1 MISLCISPR
10 HLHLILAT
18 LITQFPAIMVTG
30 TRQVSKSTLLKHI
43 AQSQGE
49 YYQYI
54 NFDDSLQ
61 LAQASDEPMLFML
74 NHTGKT
80 ELLGLPITY
89 L

>member
-1 MISLCISPR
+1 
-10 HLHLILAT
+10 
-18 LITQFPAIMVTG
+18 MVTG
-30 TRQVSKSTLLKHI
+30 ARQVSKSILLKHI
-43 AQSQGE
+43 AQSQGK

-54 NFDDSLQ
+54 TFNDPLQ

>member
-1 MISLCISPR
+1 MYIPR

-30 TRQVSKSTLLKHI
+30 ARQVSKSILLKHI
-43 AQSQGE
+43 AQSQGK

-54 NFDDSLQ
+54 TFNDPLQ

-74 NHTGKT
+74 NHKGKT
-80 ELLGLPITY
+80 ELLGLSITY

>member
-1 MISLCISPR
+1 MYIPR

-30 TRQVSKSTLLKHI
+30 VRQVSKSILLKHI
-43 AQSQGE
+43 ARSQGK

-54 NFDDSLQ
+54 NFDDPLQ
-61 LAQASDEPMLFML
+61 LPQASDEPMLFML

-80 ELLGLPITY
+80 ELLALPISY

>member
-1 MISLCISPR
+1 MYIPR

-30 TRQVSKSTLLKHI
+30 ARQVSKSTLLKHI

-61 LAQASDEPMLFML
+61 LPQAIAEPMLFML
-74 NHTGKT
+74 
-80 ELLGLPITY
+80 
-89 L
+89 

>member
-1 MISLCISPR
+1 MYIPR
-10 HLHLILAT
+10 HPHLILTT

-30 TRQVSKSTLLKHI
+30 ARKFGKSTLLKHI
-43 AQSQGE
+43 AQSQGK

-54 NFDDSLQ
+54 KFDDSLQ
-61 LAQASDEPMLFML
+61 LPQASAEPMLFML

-80 ELLGLPITY
+80 ELLAVPISY

>member
-1 MISLCISPR
+1 MYIPR

-30 TRQVSKSTLLKHI
+30 VRQVSKSILLKHI
-43 AQSQGE
+43 VQSQGK
-49 YYQYI
+49 YYQYSTFNDPI
-54 NFDDSLQ
+54 Q

-80 ELLGLPITY
+80 ELLGLPISY

>member
-1 MISLCISPR
+1 M
-10 HLHLILAT
+10 
-18 LITQFPAIMVTG
+18 TG
-30 TRQVSKSTLLKHI
+30 ARQVSKSTLLKHI

-61 LAQASDEPMLFML
+61 LPQASAEPMLFML

-80 ELLGLPITY
+80 ELLALLISY

>member
-1 MISLCISPR
+1 MYIPR

-30 TRQVSKSTLLKHI
+30 ARQVSKSTLLKHI
-43 AQSQGE
+43 AQSQGK

-61 LAQASDEPMLFML
+61 LPQASDEP
-74 NHTGKT
+74 
-80 ELLGLPITY
+80 
-89 L
+89 

>member
-1 MISLCISPR
+1 MYIPR

-30 TRQVSKSTLLKHI
+30 ARQVSKSTLLKHI

-61 LAQASDEPMLFML
+61 LPQASAEPMLFML
-74 NHTGKT
+74 NHSKHPTI
-80 ELLGLPITY
+80 PSFPHIRN
-89 L
+89 

>member
-1 MISLCISPR
+1 MYIPR

-18 LITQFPAIMVTG
+18 LITQFPAIMVIG
-30 TRQVSKSTLLKHI
+30 ARQVSKSILLKHI
-43 AQSQGE
+43 AQRQGK

-54 NFDDSLQ
+54 NFDDPLQ
-61 LAQASDEPMLFML
+61 LPQASDEPMLFML

-80 ELLGLPITY
+80 ELLALPISY

>member
-1 MISLCISPR
+1 MYIPR

-18 LITQFPAIMVTG
+18 LITQCPAIIMTG
-30 TRQVSKSTLLKHI
+30 ARQVSKSTLLKHI

-61 LAQASDEPMLFML
+61 LPQAIAEPMLFML

-80 ELLGLPITY
+80 ELLALPISY

>member
-1 MISLCISPR
+1 MYIPR
-10 HLHLILAT
+10 HLHLILAAI
-18 LITQFPAIMVTG
+18 ITQFPAIMVTG
-30 TRQVSKSTLLKHI
+30 ARQVSKSILLKHI
-43 AQSQGE
+43 AQSQGK

-54 NFDDSLQ
+54 TFNDPLQ
-61 LAQASDEPMLFML
+61 LAQASDEPMLFMP

>member
-1 MISLCISPR
+1 MYIPR

-30 TRQVSKSTLLKHI
+30 ARQVSKSTLLKHI

-54 NFDDSLQ
+54 TFNDPLQ
-61 LAQASDEPMLFML
+61 LAQASDEPMLFMP
-74 NHTGKT
+74 NHSKHPTI
-80 ELLGLPITY
+80 PSFPHIRN
-89 L
+89 

>member
-1 MISLCISPR
+1 MDIPR

-30 TRQVSKSTLLKHI
+30 ARKFGKSTLLKHI
-43 AQSQGE
+43 AQSQGK

-54 NFDDSLQ
+54 TFNDPLQ
-61 LAQASDEPMLFML
+61 LASASDEPMLFML

>member
-1 MISLCISPR
+1 MYIPR

-18 LITQFPAIMVTG
+18 LITQCPAIIVTG
-30 TRQVSKSTLLKHI
+30 DRKFGKSTLLKHI
-43 AQSQGE
+43 AQSQGK

-54 NFDDSLQ
+54 NFDDPLQ
-61 LAQASDEPMLFML
+61 LPQASDEPMLFML

-80 ELLGLPITY
+80 ELLALPISY

>member
-1 MISLCISPR
+1 MYIPR

-30 TRQVSKSTLLKHI
+30 ARQVSKSTLLKHI

-61 LAQASDEPMLFML
+61 LPHASAEPMLFML

-80 ELLGLPITY
+80 GLLNSPISY

>member
-1 MISLCISPR
+1 MICLCISPR

-30 TRQVSKSTLLKHI
+30 ARQVSKSILLKHI
-43 AQSQGE
+43 AQSQSK

-54 NFDDSLQ
+54 NFEDPLQ
-61 LAQASDEPMLFML
+61 LARASAEPMLFML

-80 ELLGLPITY
+80 ELLALPISY